1 LRAAKGLDAPA
12 IKLLLEHGAIVDLP
26 NSQGMTPT
34 LAASG
39 MGSTDADTRG
49 YFTTSDV
56 QERSI
61 ASLELL
67 LAHGIDTT
75 AVDRDGRTA
84 AASLEAE
91 GLDELADLL
100 DCG

>member
-1 LRAAKGLDAPA
+1 LPDDPELARAL
-12 IKLLLEHGAIVDLP
+12 V
-26 NSQGMTPT
+26 
-34 LAASG
+34 
-39 MGSTDADTRG
+39 
-49 YFTTSDV
+49 
-56 QERSI
+56 
-61 ASLELL
+61 ELL